1 MQPFSRR
8 QALTHVRSGRGG
20 EAMSGYQ
27 ENLPDAS
34 CSIVCYHSPPAQLE
48 RLLASIT
55 TARPGMRVYVLD
67 NSRSDVLRAPA
78 LRFGAHYR
86 HQPDNPGYGRAHN
99 WALTAAAA
107 AGSRYHLVLHPDVQ
121 LPLDGIGKLLAYMD
135 AHPDV
140 GLVAP
145 RVHYPDGRLQPL
157 CKLLPHPL
165 ELAVRRFFPL
175 LHGFSG
181 RLARYEL
188 HGSGYSQVM
197 DVPAL
202 SGCFLLMRLET
213 VLRAGLFD
221 ERFFL
226 YFEDVDLSRRVGR
239 IARTVFVPHVAIVHD
254 YGRGSYRNGR
264 LLWHHLV
271 SAARYFNK
279 WGWVHDEERDRIN
292 TRSLRAAGLL
302 RGRPA
307 EPSPAETDLRP

>member
-1 MQPFSRR
+1 MKTEGV
-8 QALTHVRSGRGG
+8 A
-20 EAMSGYQ
+20 
-27 ENLPDAS
+27 AS
-34 CSIVCYHSPPAQLE
+34 CCIVCYHSRPDQVE

-55 TARPGMRVYVLD
+55 TARPGMRVYLVD
-67 NSRSDVLRAPA
+67 NSRTDALRALA
-78 LRFGAHYR
+78 ARFGTIYR
-86 HQPDNPGYGRAHN
+86 HQPDNPGYARAHN
-99 WALTAAAA
+99 WALNAAAA
-107 AGSRYHLVLHPDVQ
+107 AGSRYHVVLNPDVQ
-121 LPLDGIGKLLAYMD
+121 LPLDGIGKLLTYMD
-135 AHPDV
+135 GHPDV
-140 GLVAP
+140 GLLAP

-175 LHGFSG
+175 LHRSSG

-202 SGCFLLMRLET
+202 SGCFMLMRVET
-213 VLRAGLFD
+213 VLRVGLFD

-254 YGRGSYRNGR
+254 YGRGSYRNWR

-279 WGWVHDEERDRIN
+279 WGWVRDAERAHIN
-292 TRSLRAAGLL
+292 ARALRSAEPP
-302 RGRPA
+302 RGRSAGPA
-307 EPSPAETDLRP
+307 PAETDLRP

>member
-1 MQPFSRR
+1 MK
-8 QALTHVRSGRGG
+8 AGAVG
-20 EAMSGYQ
+20 
-27 ENLPDAS
+27 AS
-34 CSIVCYHSPPAQLE
+34 CGIVCYHNRPDQVE
-48 RLLASIT
+48 RLLASVT
-55 TARPGMRVYVLD
+55 TARPGMPLYLVD
-67 NSRSDVLRAPA
+67 NSRTDALRALA
-78 LRFGAHYR
+78 GRFGVHYR
-86 HQPDNPGYGRAHN
+86 HQPDNPGYARAHN
-99 WALTAAAA
+99 WALSAAAA
-107 AGSRYHLVLHPDVQ
+107 AGSRYHFVLNPDVQ
-121 LPLDGIGKLLAYMD
+121 LPLDGIGKLLAYME

-165 ELAVRRFFPL
+165 ELALRRFFPL
-175 LHGFSG
+175 LHRSSG

-202 SGCFLLMRLET
+202 SGCFMLMRVET
-213 VLRAGLFD
+213 VLHVGMFD

-239 IARTVFVPHVAIVHD
+239 VARTVFVPHVAIVHD
-254 YGRGSYRNGR
+254 YGRGSYRNWR

-279 WGWVHDEERDRIN
+279 WGWVRDAERDRIN
-292 TRSLRAAGLL
+292 ARALRAAGLAHS
-302 RGRPA
+302 RPTAPAPA
-307 EPSPAETDLRP
+307 ENDLRP

>member
-1 MQPFSRR
+1 MKTP
-8 QALTHVRSGRGG
+8 AV
-20 EAMSGYQ
+20 E
-27 ENLPDAS
+27 AS
-34 CSIVCYHSPPAQLE
+34 CCIVCYHNKPDQVE
-48 RLLASIT
+48 RLLASVT
-55 TARPGMRVYVLD
+55 MAKPGMPVYLVD
-67 NSRSDVLRAPA
+67 NSRTDALRALA
-78 LRFGAHYR
+78 GRFGAVYR
-86 HQPDNPGYGRAHN
+86 HQPDNPGYARAHN
-99 WALTAAAA
+99 WALNAAAA
-107 AGSRYHLVLHPDVQ
+107 AGIRYHLVLNPDVQ
-121 LPLDGIGKLLAYMD
+121 LPLDGIGKLLAYME

-175 LHGFSG
+175 LHRSSG

-202 SGCFLLMRLET
+202 SGCFMLMRVET
-213 VLRAGLFD
+213 VLRVGLFD

-239 IARTVFVPHVAIVHD
+239 VARTVFVPHVAIVHD
-254 YGRGSYRNGR
+254 YGRGSYRNWR
-264 LLWHHLV
+264 LLWHHMV

-279 WGWVHDEERDRIN
+279 WGWLRDAERDRIN
-292 TRSLRAAGLL
+292 ARTLREAGLARSRAAGPA
-302 RGRPA
+302 PA
-307 EPSPAETDLRP
+307 ENDLRP

>member
-1 MQPFSRR
+1 MKT
-8 QALTHVRSGRGG
+8 AAV
-20 EAMSGYQ
+20 E
-27 ENLPDAS
+27 AS
-34 CSIVCYHSPPAQLE
+34 CCIVCYHNPPDQVE
-48 RLLASIT
+48 RLLASVT
-55 TARPGMRVYVLD
+55 MARPAMLVYLID
-67 NSRSDVLRAPA
+67 NSRTDALRALA
-78 LRFGAHYR
+78 GRAGAVYR
-86 HQPDNPGYGRAHN
+86 HQPDNPGYARAHN
-99 WALTAAAA
+99 WALNAAAA
-107 AGSRYHLVLHPDVQ
+107 AGSRYHLVLNPDVQ
-121 LPLDGIGKLLAYMD
+121 LPLDGIGKLLAYME

-175 LHGFSG
+175 LHRSSG

-202 SGCFLLMRLET
+202 SGCFMLMRVET
-213 VLRAGLFD
+213 VLRVGLFD

-239 IARTVFVPHVAIVHD
+239 VARTVFVPHVAIVHD
-254 YGRGSYRNGR
+254 YGRGSYRNWR
-264 LLWHHLV
+264 LLWHHMV

-279 WGWVHDEERDRIN
+279 WGWVRDPERDRIN
-292 TRSLRAAGLL
+292 ARALREAGLTRS
-302 RGRPA
+302 RPA
-307 EPSPAETDLRP
+307 APAPAENDLRP

>member
-1 MQPFSRR
+1 MKTG
-8 QALTHVRSGRGG
+8 AVG
-20 EAMSGYQ
+20 
-27 ENLPDAS
+27 AS
-34 CSIVCYHSPPAQLE
+34 CCIVCYHSRPDQLE

-55 TARPGMRVYVLD
+55 TARPGMLVYVVD
-67 NSRSDVLRAPA
+67 NSRTDALRALA
-78 LRFGAHYR
+78 GRFGAHYR
-86 HQPDNPGYGRAHN
+86 HQPDNPGYARAHN
-99 WALTAAAA
+99 WALNAAAA
-107 AGSRYHLVLHPDVQ
+107 AGSPYHFVLNPDVQ
-121 LPLDGIGKLLAYMD
+121 LPLDGIGKLIAYME

-145 RVHYPDGRLQPL
+145 RVHYPDGQLQPL

-165 ELAVRRFFPL
+165 ELTVHRFFPL
-175 LHGFSG
+175 LHRSSG

-202 SGCFLLMRLET
+202 SGCFMLMRVET

-239 IARTVFVPHVAIVHD
+239 IARTVFVPHVAVVHD
-254 YGRGSYRNGR
+254 YGKGSYRDWR

-271 SAARYFNK
+271 SATRYFNK
-279 WGWVHDEERDRIN
+279 WGWLRDEERDRIN
-292 TRSLRAAGLL
+292 ARALRASGLA
-302 RGRPA
+302 RGPA
-307 EPSPAETDLRP
+307 PRAAPAETDLRP

>member
-1 MQPFSRR
+1 MKT
-8 QALTHVRSGRGG
+8 AAV
-20 EAMSGYQ
+20 E
-27 ENLPDAS
+27 AS
-34 CSIVCYHSPPAQLE
+34 CCIVCYHNPADQVE
-48 RLLASIT
+48 RLLASVT
-55 TARPGMRVYVLD
+55 MARPAMLVYLVD
-67 NSRSDVLRAPA
+67 NSRTDALRALA
-78 LRFGAHYR
+78 GHAGAVYR
-86 HQPDNPGYGRAHN
+86 HQPDNPGYARAHN
-99 WALTAAAA
+99 WALNAAAA
-107 AGSRYHLVLHPDVQ
+107 AGSRYHLVLNPDVQ
-121 LPLDGIGKLLAYMD
+121 LPLDGIGKLLAYME

-175 LHGFSG
+175 LHRSSG

-202 SGCFLLMRLET
+202 SGCFMLMRVET
-213 VLRAGLFD
+213 VLRVGLFD

-239 IARTVFVPHVAIVHD
+239 VARTVFVPHVAIVHD
-254 YGRGSYRNGR
+254 YGRGSYRNWR
-264 LLWHHLV
+264 LLWHHMV

-279 WGWVHDEERDRIN
+279 WGWVRDPERDRIN
-292 TRSLRAAGLL
+292 ARALREAGLTRS
-302 RGRPA
+302 RPA
-307 EPSPAETDLRP
+307 APAPAENDLRP